1 VKKLIRL
8 TGDPAVPAILT
19 PSQDVTI
26 SGEEAALGVCL
37 SNRQTEKAHAC
48 IRATSKVIAA
58 IISCQGQ
65 ALQRQIASFAQ
76 FLEQH
81 WQASA
86 IL

>member
-1 VKKLIRL
+1 MAELVSL
-8 TGDPAVPAILT
+8 TRDPAVPAILT
-19 PSQDVTI
+19 PSQDLTI
-26 SGEEAALGVCL
+26 GGEEAALGVRL

-48 IRATSKVIAA
+48 IQGTGKVIAA
-58 IISCQGQ
+58 VISCQGQ